1 MATALKTQQH
11 ETIKR
16 QTPCFH
22 LFTLKTQKEILKQQK
37 ALKTEIL
44 SRVRTEMVGSLCFLS
59 CTEAPCGPG
68 SGLPHRCPA
77 RKACGA
83 EFSSWGRED
92 SCGLV
97 LDHPLQGQPVRAETL
112 FSMGRPAGHLLGFLE
127 GEGEAEAPYG
137 QLFAFQAGPHL
148 AGHCEVQTGRRASP
162 KPTQGAVQR
171 LRGLR

>member
-1 MATALKTQQH
+1 M
-11 ETIKR
+11 
-16 QTPCFH
+16 
-22 LFTLKTQKEILKQQK
+22 LKQQK

-44 SRVRTEMVGSLCFLS
+44 SRVRTEMVGSLCSSS
-59 CTEAPCGPG
+59 CTEAPCSPG
-68 SGLPHRCPA
+68 SGLPRRSPV

-112 FSMGRPAGHLLGFLE
+112 LSAGRLAGHLLGFL
-127 GEGEAEAPYG
+127 GAEGEAEAPYG

-148 AGHCEVQTGRRASP
+148 AGHCEVQTGRGASP